1 MKKRK
6 KEKKKKKKKRK
17 KKEKRKKEKKK
28 KMGIARFRLTH
39 MLAGPY
45 VESTLRVIH
54 ERSGPYKLHP
64 TARQLVIDHCGHWRD
79 MLAESEYGRLTEET
93 ERLRRILPGIDDAL
107 LAYAREC
114 VSSANTVASID
125 PAVFVV
131 CVLHHV
137 HSIAAHRELDSDAC
151 KKAVDRAL
159 KSVRDIVRGVAL
171 EV

>member
-1 MKKRK
+1 
-6 KEKKKKKKKRK
+6 
-17 KKEKRKKEKKK
+17 
-28 KMGIARFRLTH
+28 MGIARFRLTH

-114 VSSANTVASID
+114 VSSANANTVASID

-151 KKAVDRAL
+151 KKAVERAL